1 MISIVQNF
9 ICTQPVRLKI
19 IEREISKMGSIF
31 RDYPF
36 YVNYN
41 TSINVNEVES
51 LYKDNIHKLN
61 FSNDLTQDWGQVTLN
76 LVNKV
81 ETKYLIIL
89 CEDFEYRIDYQE
101 WKKIE
106 NEIIENRVSYMPIG
120 RLWKYTEAPYH
131 DFYDEGDRLWFYPA
145 SRSPGSSLSV
155 DAFYETDTFKFKLL
169 ELKNH
174 SSVRFPLNLP
184 HHYEDIFHE
193 SKNNGVK
200 NLGDI
205 MCAIPKQV
213 ILMHEQ
219 PETETRLN
227 K

>member
-1 MISIVQNF
+1 MASA
-9 ICTQPVRLKI
+9 
-19 IEREISKMGSIF
+19 RE
-31 RDYPF
+31 
-36 YVNYN
+36 
-41 TSINVNEVES
+41 
-51 LYKDNIHKLN
+51 
-61 FSNDLTQDWGQVTLN
+61 NDLNPDVYIGLKLPFTRGRSGLFPQSENTLEQAGSNIKN
-76 LVNKV
+76 LLLTAKGERVMQP
-81 ETKYLIIL
+81 
-89 CEDFEYRIDYQE
+89 DFGSRLRELLFEQYTEELRLQ
-101 WKKIE
+101 IE